1 MNELIEFLTSK
12 EVLIVVSIAMGILVI
27 GTIYFIIEKVVR
39 NRKLEAVEK
48 NFVVEELVEEDAP
61 VLEQIMTEQK
71 QEAVVTIE
79 KEESVPI
86 TNEVIEQKEEKKVIE
101 EIYQEVK
108 EEVKKQEELAYTE
121 IVPNKEEA
129 RKELEKVTEELI
141 KQEES
146 QNIELTK
153 FEAEQ
158 EENAIISMDELL
170 QRSGVLYQKNEI
182 TQYLDEGNEPISLTD
197 LEERRNQMKVDVKEV
212 TPEPTKIVEEV
223 IPPVL
228 PIEELKMEELKTE
241 SVKVEPVKKA
251 YQESNV
257 FKSSPIISP
266 IFGIEKQESTPTSME
281 LENTANYPKFDE
293 EMKKTNEFLTT
304 LKELQK
310 NLE

>member
-12 EVLIVVSIAMGILVI
+12 EVLIVVSIAMGVLVI

-39 NRKLEAVEK
+39 SRKIEALEK
-48 NFVVEELVEEDAP
+48 DLVVEELVEDVP

-71 QEAVVTIE
+71 QEVVVALKT
-79 KEESVPI
+79 EESTSI
-86 TNEVIEQKEEKKVIE
+86 TNEVVKKTEEKKIIE

-129 RKELEKVTEELI
+129 RKQLEKVTEELI
-141 KQEES
+141 NQEEN
-146 QNIELTK
+146 QNIELTR

-197 LEERRNQMKVDVKEV
+197 LEERMNQLKEETKEV
-212 TPEPTKIVEEV
+212 KTEVVKTVEKV
-223 IPPVL
+223 APPVI
-228 PIEELKMEELKTE
+228 PIEELKKEP
-241 SVKVEPVKKA
+241 VKVEPVKKA
-251 YQESNV
+251 YQENNV

-266 IFGIEKQESTPTSME
+266 IFGIEKQEATPTSME

>member
-12 EVLIVVSIAMGILVI
+12 EVLIVVSIAIGILVI

-39 NRKLEAVEK
+39 SRKLEAVE
-48 NFVVEELVEEDAP
+48 NDFVVEELVEEDVP

-71 QEAVVTIE
+71 QEAVVSMK
-79 KEESVPI
+79 KEESTPI

-108 EEVKKQEELAYTE
+108 EEVRKQEELAYTE

-141 KQEES
+141 KQEEN

-197 LEERRNQMKVDVKEV
+197 LEERMNQIKVDTKEV
-212 TPEPTKIVEEV
+212 TPEVVEAVEEV
-223 IPPVL
+223 VPPVI
-228 PIEELKMEELKTE
+228 PIEELETE
-241 SVKVEPVKKA
+241 PVKVEPAKKA
-251 YQESNV
+251 YQENNV
-257 FKSSPIISP
+257 FKRSPIISP
-266 IFGIEKQESTPTSME
+266 IFGIEKQEVTPTSME

>member
-12 EVLIVVSIAMGILVI
+12 EVLIVVAIAIGVLVI
-27 GTIYFIIEKVVR
+27 GTVYFIIEKVVR
-39 NRKLEAVEK
+39 SRKLVAVENDLK
-48 NFVVEELVEEDAP
+48 EEMVEENIP

-71 QEAVVTIE
+71 QDNLLETVDIE
-79 KEESVPI
+79 KKPA
-86 TNEVIEQKEEKKVIE
+86 TNEVVEQKEEKKVIE

-108 EEVKKQEELAYTE
+108 EEVKKQEELSYTE
-121 IVPNKEEA
+121 IAPNKEEA

-141 KQEES
+141 KQEENP
-146 QNIELTK
+146 NIELTK
-153 FEAEQ
+153 FEEEQ
-158 EENAIISMDELL
+158 EENAIISIDELL

-197 LEERRNQMKVDVKEV
+197 LEERMSQIKKETTEEKLEAVEKEKEV
-212 TPEPTKIVEEV
+212 V
-223 IPPVL
+223 PPVL
-228 PIEELKMEELKTE
+228 PIELLEAET
-241 SVKVEPVKKA
+241 VKEKPVKEV
-251 YQESNV
+251 YQENKV

-266 IFGIEKQESTPTSME
+266 IFGIEKQETTPTSME

>member
-12 EVLIVVSIAMGILVI
+12 EVFIVISIAIGVLVL
-27 GTIYFIIEKVVR
+27 GTLYFIIEKVVR
-39 NRKLEAVEK
+39 SKKLEVVE
-48 NFVVEELVEEDAP
+48 NHVVVEEMEEEEIPLLDNM
-61 VLEQIMTEQK
+61 ITEQK
-71 QEAVVTIE
+71 PTVAEMTQ
-79 KEESVPI
+79 EESTPVVS
-86 TNEVIEQKEEKKVIE
+86 EVIEKKEEKKVIE

-108 EEVKKQEELAYTE
+108 EEVQKQEELSYTE
-121 IVPNKEEA
+121 IIPNKEEA
-129 RKELEKVTEELI
+129 RKELEKVTEDLI
-141 KQEES
+141 KQEEN
-146 QNIELTK
+146 QNIELTR

-182 TQYLDEGNEPISLTD
+182 TQYLDEGNEPISLMD
-197 LEERRNQMKVDVKEV
+197 LEERMNQRKE
-212 TPEPTKIVEEV
+212 ESKEETKEEIKKKEAVVPPV
-223 IPPVL
+223 IP
-228 PIEELKMEELKTE
+228 IEKLEEE
-241 SVKVEPVKKA
+241 PVKVEKVSKA
-251 YQESNV
+251 YQENNV

-266 IFGIEKQESTPTSME
+266 IFGIEKQDATPTSME

>member
-12 EVLIVVSIAMGILVI
+12 EVLVVVSIAIGVLVI

-39 NRKLEAVEK
+39 SKRLEVVENHVAVEEM
-48 NFVVEELVEEDAP
+48 EEERIP
-61 VLEQIMTEQK
+61 VLNNMITEQK
-71 QEAVVTIE
+71 PAVVE
-79 KEESVPI
+79 SVKEEIPPVI
-86 TNEVIEQKEEKKVIE
+86 EEVIEKKDEKKVIE

-108 EEVKKQEELAYTE
+108 EEVKKQEELSYTE
-121 IVPNKEEA
+121 ITPNQEEA
-129 RKELEKVTEELI
+129 RKQLEKVTEDLI
-141 KQEES
+141 KQEEN
-146 QNIELTK
+146 QNIELTR

-197 LEERRNQMKVDVKEV
+197 LEARMNQIKEENKEV
-212 TPEPTKIVEEV
+212 IKKADAVVQRAVSMEKLEEKEPVKIEQ
-223 IPPVL
+223 
-228 PIEELKMEELKTE
+228 
-241 SVKVEPVKKA
+241 VKKA
-251 YQESNV
+251 YQENNV

-266 IFGIEKQESTPTSME
+266 IFGIEKKETTPTSME